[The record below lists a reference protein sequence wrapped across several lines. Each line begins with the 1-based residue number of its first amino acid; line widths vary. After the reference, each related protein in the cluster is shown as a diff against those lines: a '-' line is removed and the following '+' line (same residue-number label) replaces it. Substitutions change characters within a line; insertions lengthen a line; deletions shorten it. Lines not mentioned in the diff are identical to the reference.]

1 MILFK
6 LVSVKLWCRFAV
18 GLGGKCRSE
27 VLAEINNN
35 NNNNNNNNK
44 MYEIVNMNFL
54 GKVDLFLV

>member
-6 LVSVKLWCRFAV
+6 LVSVKQWCRFAV
-18 GLGGKCRSE
+18 GLEGKCRSE
-27 VLAEINNN
+27 VLAEIN